1 MGITGFIS
9 GKLRFRGK
17 IVVISIALSFL
28 VMIIAVSVSS
38 GFRKEI
44 RDAVSSATGDIRL
57 VPTGLDWISG
67 TSPIERTPAYLPYVA
82 SVDGVKSVS
91 PVVYRA
97 GIVKNDTSVHGVLFK
112 GTEDFMPEDSTVL
125 PVSVPSRLADMLEL
139 EEGSPLSAYF
149 VGERVRARKFTVVS
163 VYEDLTETDDR
174 MVVYGRLSDM
184 QRINGW
190 SDDYVSAFEIRLED
204 RFRNEAGMEAL
215 AAETG
220 SAALL
225 HSSEDEASVVSM
237 SAAEENP
244 RLFDW
249 LSLIDFNVLVILILM
264 TMVAGF
270 NMISGLL
277 ILLFENISTIGILKS
292 LGMSDAGI
300 AKTFLRSSSSLV
312 LKGMLAGNVLAFL
325 FCAIQGTTHFITLDP
340 DNYFISYV
348 PVYMEPVKILAADAA
363 AYLLIML
370 LLLLPS
376 MFISRVDPAK
386 TVRMN

>member
-97 GIVKNDTSVHGVLFK
+97 GIVKNDASVHGVLFK
-112 GTEDFMPEDSTVL
+112 GTEDFMPEDSTAL

-163 VYEDLTETDDR
+163 VYEGLTETDDR

-204 RFRNEAGMEAL
+204 RFRDEAGMEAL

-300 AKTFLRSSSSLV
+300 ARTFLRASSSLV

>member
-44 RDAVSSATGDIRL
+44 RDAVSSAAGDIRL
-57 VPTGLDWISG
+57 VPTGLDWVSG

-97 GIVKNDTSVHGVLFK
+97 GIVKNDASVHGVLFK
-112 GTEDFMPEDSTVL
+112 GTENFMPEDSTAL
-125 PVSVPSRLADMLEL
+125 TVSVPSRLADMLEL

-204 RFRNEAGMEAL
+204 RFRDEAGMEAL

-300 AKTFLRSSSSLV
+300 ARTFLRASSSLV
-312 LKGMLAGNVLAFL
+312 LKGMLAGNVFAFL